1 MSRVG
6 KKIIVPPTGVTL
18 QVTGQT
24 CVSKGPKGTLTF
36 EAPDEVELVQE
47 GATVSV
53 RPRKEDD
60 PRARAMWGMVRA
72 VLANQAEGVAKGFE
86 QGLDL
91 VGVGY
96 RAALQGKRLQLQLGF
111 SHDVLYDPPEGV
123 TIAVPK
129 PTEIRI
135 SGVDKQVVGQVA
147 AEIRKYRPPEPY
159 KGKGVKRTGE
169 YVRRKEGKK
178 K

>member
-6 KKIIVPPTGVTL
+6 KKPIAPPAGVTL
-18 QVTGQT
+18 RVKGQE
-24 CVSKGPKGTLTF
+24 VSSTGPKGQLTF
-36 EAPDEVELVQE
+36 RAPDDVEVVQDGE
-47 GATVSV
+47 IVTV
-53 RPRKEDD
+53 RPRKED
-60 PRARAMWGMVRA
+60 PRTRALWGMTRA
-72 VLANQAEGVAKGFE
+72 VIATHIEGVSKGFE

-96 RAALQGKRLQLQLGF
+96 RAAMQGKRLQLQLGF
-111 SHDVLYDPPEGV
+111 SHDVFYDPPEGI
-123 TIAVPK
+123 TISVAK
-129 PTEIRI
+129 PTEIKI
-135 SGVDKQVVGQVA
+135 SGIDKQSVGQVA
-147 AEIRKYRPPEPY
+147 AEIRKFRPPEPY

>member
-6 KKIIVPPTGVTL
+6 KKPISPPAGVTV
-18 QVTGQT
+18 QVKGQE
-24 CVSKGPKGTLTF
+24 VSTKGPKGQLSF
-36 EAPDEVELVQE
+36 RAPDDVEVIQD
-47 GATVSV
+47 GAVV
-53 RPRKEDD
+53 ALRPRKDD
-60 PRARAMWGMVRA
+60 PRTRALWGMTRA
-72 VLANQAEGVAKGFE
+72 IIASHVEGVAKGYE

-96 RAALQGKRLQLQLGF
+96 RAAMQGKRLQLQLGF
-111 SHDVLYDPPEGV
+111 SHDVFYDPPEGV
-123 TIAVPK
+123 VIAVPK
-129 PTEIRI
+129 PTEIKI
-135 SGVDKQVVGQVA
+135 SGIDKQAVGQVA
-147 AEIRKYRPPEPY
+147 AEIRMFRPPEPY

>member
-6 KKIIVPPTGVTL
+6 KKPITPPAGVTL
-18 QVTGQT
+18 QVQGQQVT
-24 CVSKGPKGTLTF
+24 SKGPKGSLSF
-36 EAPDEVELVQE
+36 LAPDEVELIQE
-47 GATVSV
+47 GATVTV

-60 PRARAMWGMVRA
+60 PRSRAMWGMVRA
-72 VLANQAEGVAKGFE
+72 IVANQVEGVSKGFE

-123 TIAVPK
+123 SIAVPK

-135 SGVDKQVVGQVA
+135 SGTDKQVVGQVA
-147 AEIRKYRPPEPY
+147 AEIRKFRPPEPY

>member
-6 KKIIVPPTGVTL
+6 KKPIVPPSGVTL
-18 QVTGQT
+18 QVNGQT
-24 CVSKGPKGTLTF
+24 CVSKGPKGTLSF
-36 EAPDEVELVQE
+36 QAPDEVELVQD

-60 PRARAMWGMVRA
+60 PRSRAMWGMARA
-72 VLANQAEGVAKGFE
+72 VLASQVEGVSKGFE
-86 QGLDL
+86 QGLEL

-111 SHDVLYDPPEGV
+111 SHDVIYDPPEGV
-123 TIAVPK
+123 SILVPK